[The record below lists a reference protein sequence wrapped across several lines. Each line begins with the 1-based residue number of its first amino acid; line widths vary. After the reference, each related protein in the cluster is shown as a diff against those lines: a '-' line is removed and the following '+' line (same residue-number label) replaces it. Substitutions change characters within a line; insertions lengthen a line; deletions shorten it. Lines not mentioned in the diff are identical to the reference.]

1 VTNLTGEQK
10 ITFAVREVGAH
21 SWSQGPSPS
30 PWVPQSLRR
39 TSATN
44 WP

>member
-21 SWSQGPSPS
+21 SGSQGPSPR
-30 PWVPQSLRR
+30 PWGPTKPL
-39 TSATN
+39 TN
-44 WP
+44 FRYELA